1 MNYLLEALVKKLEG
15 EVEVAKANVIV
26 YTRNSV
32 GIGEH
37 PEVVEAIEAQ
47 VEKIANAQEKIDIIK
62 EHFSSQEVLLDTE
75 KQFLTIAYTF
85 CIIYLY

>member
-47 VEKIANAQEKIDIIK
+47 VEKIATAQEKIDIIK
-62 EHFSSQEVLLDTE
+62 KHFSS
-75 KQFLTIAYTF
+75 
-85 CIIYLY
+85 

>member
-1 MNYLLEALVKKLEG
+1 MGNQEGNMNYLLEALVKKLEG
-15 EVEVAKANVIV
+15 EVEAAKANVIV

-62 EHFSSQEVLLDTE
+62 KHFSS
-75 KQFLTIAYTF
+75 
-85 CIIYLY
+85 

>member
-1 MNYLLEALVKKLEG
+1 MGNQEGNMNYLLEALVKKLEG

-62 EHFSSQEVLLDTE
+62 EHFSS
-75 KQFLTIAYTF
+75 
-85 CIIYLY
+85 

>member
-15 EVEVAKANVIV
+15 EVEVAKANVMV

-47 VEKIANAQEKIDIIK
+47 VEKIATAQEKIDIIK
-62 EHFSSQEVLLDTE
+62 KHFSS
-75 KQFLTIAYTF
+75 
-85 CIIYLY
+85 

>member
-62 EHFSSQEVLLDTE
+62 EHFSS
-75 KQFLTIAYTF
+75 
-85 CIIYLY
+85 